1 MSTASNPCVA
11 LLRHQLFLPSEVFI
25 SEQARALR
33 KFAPLLVGRVLAGV
47 PTDGVAYCVPEA
59 GRLAQ
64 LRYVLGRD
72 PRLFM
77 RELAKRRPVLIHA
90 HFGVEAVYA
99 MELADRLRVPLVTTF
114 HGFDATMRARDL
126 LASRKPSWI
135 QYLAKRAEL
144 SRRGALFI
152 GVSRFI
158 LEQLERLGFPAGRMR
173 LHYIGVDPTAF
184 AQRAEPTAEPVVLHV
199 ARLVEKKGTAYLLD
213 AFARIADKHPHARL
227 VVIGAGPLRAK
238 LACRAAELGV
248 AARVSWLGAVAH
260 AEVRSWL
267 ARAAVLCLPSCTA
280 ANGDAEGLGQALIEA
295 AASGVPVVATR
306 HGGIPEAVED
316 GRTGY
321 LVRERDAD
329 GLAGA
334 LDALLASESLRR
346 GFGDAA
352 RTFARTRFDLHEQTR
367 SLERLYEEVL

>member
-33 KFAPLLVGRVLAGV
+33 KFAPLLVGRVLAGS
-47 PTDGVAYCVPEA
+47 PSDGLRYCVPEG

-72 PRLFM
+72 PGLFV
-77 RELAKRRPVLIHA
+77 RELAEHRPVLIHA

-99 MELADRLRVPLVTTF
+99 MELADRLDVPLVTTF
-114 HGFDATMRARDL
+114 HGFDATMRAREL

-144 SRRGALFI
+144 ARRGALFI

-158 LEQLERLGFPAGRMR
+158 VERLERLGFPAERTQ
-173 LHYIGVDPTAF
+173 LHYIGVDPAAF
-184 AQRAEPTAEPVVLHV
+184 SRPAEPAAELVVLHV
-199 ARLVEKKGTAYLLD
+199 ARLVEKKGTTYLLD
-213 AFARIADKHPHARL
+213 AFARIAAKHPTARL
-227 VVIGAGPLRAK
+227 VVIGAGPLRER
-238 LACRAAELGV
+238 LARRAAELGL
-248 AARVSWLGAVAH
+248 AARVRWLGAAAH
-260 AEVRSWL
+260 ADVRAWL
-267 ARAAVLCLPSCTA
+267 GRAAVLCLPSCSA
-280 ANGDAEGLGQALIEA
+280 ANGDAEGLGQVLLEA

-321 LVRERDAD
+321 LVPERDAAS
-329 GLAGA
+329 LAGA
-334 LDALLASESLRR
+334 LDVLLASDSLRAS
-346 GFGDAA
+346 FGEAA
-352 RTFARTRFDLHEQTR
+352 RRFAHARFDLHRQTR
-367 SLERLYEEVL
+367 SLERLYEGVL

>member
-33 KFAPLLVGRVLAGV
+33 KFAPLLVGRVLAGK
-47 PTDGVAYCVPEA
+47 PSDGVRYFVPDA
-59 GRLAQ
+59 GPLAQ

-72 PRLFM
+72 PELFA
-77 RELAKRRPVLIHA
+77 RELAERRPVLIHA

-99 MELADRLRVPLVTTF
+99 MELADRLGVPLVTTF
-114 HGFDATMRARDL
+114 HGFDATMRTREL

-144 SRRGALFI
+144 ARRGALFI
-152 GVSRFI
+152 AVSRFI
-158 LEQLERLGFPAGRMR
+158 LEHLERLGFPAERTR
-173 LHYIGVDPTAF
+173 LHYIGVDPAAF
-184 AQRAEPTAEPVVLHV
+184 EEAAEPAREPVVLHV
-199 ARLVEKKGTAYLLD
+199 ARLVEKKGTRYLLD
-213 AFARIADKHPHARL
+213 AFARIAPKHADARL
-227 VVIGAGPLRAK
+227 VVIGAGPLRAQ
-238 LACRAAELGV
+238 LARHAAELGI
-248 AARVSWLGAVAH
+248 AASVSWLGATAH
-260 AEVRSWL
+260 ADVRAWL
-267 ARAAVLCLPSCTA
+267 RRAALLCLPSCTA

-321 LVRERDAD
+321 LVPERDAAS
-329 GLAGA
+329 LAGA
-334 LDALLASESLRR
+334 LDVLLSSDSLRAS
-346 GFGDAA
+346 FGDAA
-352 RTFARTRFDLHEQTR
+352 RRFARERFDLHQQTR
-367 SLERLYEEVL
+367 GLERLYEGVL